1 MEKYFKMKIN
11 AHNKTPKVDQS
22 IDIGKKI
29 KAFLIDVISH
39 LFFFSKYVL
48 HAPCPA
54 IACSK

>member
-39 LFFFSKYVL
+39 LFFSQNMCCMHLVL
-48 HAPCPA
+48 Q
-54 IACSK
+54 